1 MKTGFEIWRV
11 LQYFYVIQSA
21 PTSFGSKRWKKSLF
35 HCNLTNFDFWPK
47 KWKNSNFANLR
58 NLLEHPEKFYFF
70 AICRSHYEEKK
81 PFYRLA
87 FYFLQLTLREL
98 EAEKEMKPS
107 LSAHIHRDRG
117 IHIALTEKVSNKCDQ
132 VTFPAPNK

>member
-1 MKTGFEIWRV
+1 MHQQV
-11 LQYFYVIQSA
+11 LDQK
-21 PTSFGSKRWKKSLF
+21 GEKKFVSLQF
-35 HCNLTNFDFWPK
+35 DEFWFLTQK
-47 KWKNSNFANLR
+47 SKNSNFANLR

-107 LSAHIHRDRG
+107 LSAHIHRDGG

>member
-1 MKTGFEIWRV
+1 MFYNFEKKTSSNENRCFTILVLDQKGEKKFVSLQFDEFWFLTQKMKKFQFRQFEKLVGTSREV
-11 LQYFYVIQSA
+11 LFLCHL
-21 PTSFGSKRWKKSLF
+21 SL
-35 HCNLTNFDFWPK
+35 T
-47 KWKNSNFANLR
+47 R
-58 NLLEHPEKFYFF
+58 
-70 AICRSHYEEKK
+70 EEKK

-107 LSAHIHRDRG
+107 LSAHIHRDGG

>member
-1 MKTGFEIWRV
+1 MKKFQFRQFEKLVGTSREV
-11 LQYFYVIQSA
+11 LFLCHL
-21 PTSFGSKRWKKSLF
+21 SL
-35 HCNLTNFDFWPK
+35 T
-47 KWKNSNFANLR
+47 R
-58 NLLEHPEKFYFF
+58 
-70 AICRSHYEEKK
+70 EEKK

-107 LSAHIHRDRG
+107 LSAHIHRDGG